1 MLMLVFSLSAQMV
14 EKTFFFNNPQFE
26 QYQNYEQITLDC
38 SVGTLSLESV
48 QGAEVGNPN
57 LPWYSVS
64 LLLPQNTEAQE
75 IEFEFS
81 DFVEVEGSHLLYP
94 YQAPRPLSVT
104 KDIPFECQ
112 LVAVCDAFDEMICGI
127 GCERIKVYEAI
138 EYLKAFKN
146 LLFDAKIVDTFLSFT
161 AIYPSGT
168 RVVTNEG
175 EIGVV
180 IAQNRDFQDR
190 PVLRILKDKNGKEIE
205 GEVIKDLVK
214 VHNIFIERTMD

>member
-1 MLMLVFSLSAQMV
+1 MKKILLTLGLMLMLVFSLSAQMV

-75 IEFEFS
+75 VEFEFS
-81 DFVEVEGSHLLYP
+81 DFIEIEGSHLLYP

-104 KDIPFECQ
+104 KDIPFEKN
-112 LVAVCDAFDEMICGI
+112 EN
-127 GCERIKVYEAI
+127 VYASEDLYPKKYSSDV
-138 EYLKAFKN
+138 ETQYLNGYSIA
-146 LLFDAKIVDTFLSFT
+146 LSGFT
-161 AIYPSGT
+161 PNKS
-168 RVVTNEG
+168 
-175 EIGVV
+175 
-180 IAQNRDFQDR
+180 
-190 PVLRILKDKNGKEIE
+190 L
-205 GEVIKDLVK
+205 
-214 VHNIFIERTMD
+214 